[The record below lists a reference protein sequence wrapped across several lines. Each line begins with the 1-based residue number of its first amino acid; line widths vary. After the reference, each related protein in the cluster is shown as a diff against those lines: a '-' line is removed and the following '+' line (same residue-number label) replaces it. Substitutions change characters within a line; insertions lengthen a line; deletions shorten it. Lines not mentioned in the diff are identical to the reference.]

1 MNYKE
6 ETMQSITDDIKALI
20 LKTQKDLENKTKIIN
35 EYLKIIQATKKE
47 YQSLHS
53 ENMKLKKNLAKYK
66 NYSKIQQQQQLQQQQ
81 LQQQNLL

>member
-47 YQSLHS
+47 YQNLHS
-53 ENMKLKKNLAKYK
+53 ENMKLKKNLAKYE

>member
-1 MNYKE
+1 MNYKD

-47 YQSLHS
+47 YQNLHR
-53 ENMKLKKNLAKYK
+53 ENMKLKKNLAKYE

>member
-47 YQSLHS
+47 YQNLHS

>member
-47 YQSLHS
+47 YQNLHR
-53 ENMKLKKNLAKYK
+53 ENMKLKKNLAKYE
-66 NYSKIQQQQQLQQQQ
+66 NYS
-81 LQQQNLL
+81 

>member
-47 YQSLHS
+47 YQNLHR
-53 ENMKLKKNLAKYK
+53 ENMKLKKNLAKYE

-81 LQQQNLL
+81 QQNLL

>member
-1 MNYKE
+1 MNYKD

-47 YQSLHS
+47 YQNLHR
-53 ENMKLKKNLAKYK
+53 ENMKLKKNLAKYD

>member
-35 EYLKIIQATKKE
+35 EYLEIIQATKKE
-47 YQSLHS
+47 YQNLHR
-53 ENMKLKKNLAKYK
+53 ENMKLKKNLAKYE
-66 NYSKIQQQQQLQQQQ
+66 NYSKIQQQQQLQQQ
-81 LQQQNLL
+81 NLL